1 MISFNKIY
9 VWYASLFHQYA
20 DNRSYT
26 TICPNNFYFPAS
38 NTTITFR
45 ENELSNVEI
54 IVADISKFEMERS
67 FDRIVSIEMFEV

>member
-1 MISFNKIY
+1 MFGMHLK
-9 VWYASLFHQYA
+9 FPQYA
-20 DNRSYT
+20 GNRSYT
-26 TICPNNFYFPAS
+26 TICPNNFFTIS
-38 NTTITFR
+38 NTAIMFR

>member
-1 MISFNKIY
+1 M
-9 VWYASLFHQYA
+9 
-20 DNRSYT
+20 
-26 TICPNNFYFPAS
+26 
-38 NTTITFR
+38 FR